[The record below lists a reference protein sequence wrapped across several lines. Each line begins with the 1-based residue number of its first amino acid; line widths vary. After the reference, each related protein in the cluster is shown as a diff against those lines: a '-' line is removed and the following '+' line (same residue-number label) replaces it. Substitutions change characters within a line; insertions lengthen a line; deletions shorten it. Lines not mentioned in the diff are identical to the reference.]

1 MTFESFS
8 FGAMPM
14 EKTQIHNFEC
24 SHIGQPGVFAC
35 TCPIRL
41 SANSIQNLI
50 QQLSEI
56 YVQLGSGKHWDATQ
70 SIGNPA
76 QSP

>member
-1 MTFESFS
+1 M
-8 FGAMPM
+8 
-14 EKTQIHNFEC
+14 
-24 SHIGQPGVFAC
+24 FAC
-35 TCPIRL
+35 ACPIRL
-41 SANSIQNLI
+41 SANSVQNLI

-76 QSP
+76 QIIPQGHKRRASESASIAEAS